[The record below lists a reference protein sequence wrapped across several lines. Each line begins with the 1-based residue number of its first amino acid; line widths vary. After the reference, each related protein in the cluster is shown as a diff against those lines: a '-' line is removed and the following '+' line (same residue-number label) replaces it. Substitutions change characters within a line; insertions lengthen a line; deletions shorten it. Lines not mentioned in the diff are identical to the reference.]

1 MESDALYRAPQRVH
15 PREELERRLRETW
28 LPQKTM
34 GLLATV
40 LKADAQ
46 YIGRCGLYPRRTDD
60 GQIVANEATLA
71 FYLAR
76 NHWGRGLATEAGR
89 RFIAHGFD
97 QLGLVR
103 IHAGVN
109 AHNLASIRVIDKLGF
124 SLVRS
129 GEGSGNRWHDF
140 ELVNPRRK

>member
-1 MESDALYRAPQRVH
+1 MESDALYRALQRVH
-15 PREELERRLRETW
+15 PREELERRFRETW

-60 GQIVANEATLA
+60 ERIVANEATLA

-76 NHWGRGLATEAGR
+76 GHWGRGLATEAGR
-89 RFIAHGFD
+89 SFIAHGFHR
-97 QLGLVR
+97 LGLTR

-109 AHNLASIRVIDKLGF
+109 AHNLASLRVIEKLAF

-129 GEGSGNRWHDF
+129 GEGGGSRWHDF
-140 ELVNPRRK
+140 ELVNPHRK